1 MRILILTFLLLFS
14 STSLLSQNENIS
26 CDNWLRLPSYLSAV
40 SVGDLDISG
49 NQVTLE
55 AMFVRTTPY
64 SNGYNWAGD
73 LVSKH
78 VDPTNVNYLLRPNNA
93 EITTTNGYFSTPQI
107 CEIELNKLYH
117 VAMVYNGA
125 TLKFY
130 RNGFLMSSVPAT
142 GNLYQNNFV
151 TKIGLYDA
159 LVHNTNL
166 IGYINEVRIWNIART
181 QDEIRTYLNSSLP
194 NPNLQTGLLAYYT
207 FDNLNN
213 KQGNTTWNG
222 TLNGSAQINQN
233 NPTCSFVADSC
244 KLNACAVKNDFSF
257 NFNPCNPNVVSFATN
272 ATGYN
277 NIRWDFG
284 DGNTANNNSSPQNI
298 YTNQGNYAVTMITD
312 YSTCSDTVKKTI
324 TISVQNDP
332 QLISTND
339 TTICLGNSKQLLS
352 NPGVSFCWS
361 PTTYLNN
368 PNSPSPI
375 TTPAQPITY
384 YLTSLSIGTNLITN
398 GDFSAGNIGFTSQY
412 HYTPNNTTEGEY
424 YVGTSPQAWYPAH
437 YPCSDHTTGT
447 GNMMLV
453 NGSPTPNVE
462 VWKTSVPVTPNT
474 NYTFSTWISSISN
487 PNPAQLSFSING
499 NDIGSNIMATVPP
512 CNWIQF
518 YTTWNSGTSTSA
530 TISILNKNT
539 IAFGNDFALDDIS
552 FAPMTVKKD
561 SVKISLSCLTPCTNK
576 NDFSFTFDPCNPNT
590 VSFATSATGYNNIR
604 WDFGDGHTANG
615 TISPQNTYSSQ
626 GNYVVTMITDYPAC
640 SDTVTKTIS
649 LAIQNDNLLI
659 STNDTTICSGQTKQL
674 LASTGLSFCWSP
686 SIFLSNPG
694 ISNPVTSTP
703 QSMTY
708 YLQSLVAGSNLIT
721 NGDFSAGNVGF
732 TSQYHYTP
740 NNTTEGE
747 YYVGTSPQAWYFAHH
762 PCTDHTSGTGRML
775 LVNGSPTPNVEVW
788 KTTVPVTPNTNYSYS
803 TWICSISSPNP
814 AQLSFSINGNSI
826 GGLINASLP
835 TCTWNQFYTV
845 WNSGS
850 NNTATISIIN
860 KNIIAFGNDF
870 ALDDISFS
878 PITIRRD
885 SVRITVDTPLV
896 NATHHANIC
905 LGDTVHLNATGAAT
919 YSWNPPTGLT
929 NANIANPVAS
939 PTVNTAYVASGININ
954 GCTDTD
960 TVRITVRTPVPFTI
974 SPPVSLCKNLPAQL
988 SASGGDTYS
997 WSPVSLLDNPAI
1009 SSPVATVQNTT
1020 TFSVLITDTLCDNS
1034 STLSTVVNIYPD
1046 PNITI
1051 TKSNDI
1057 DCSHLSADLTATG
1070 GTSYSWTPA
1079 NSINNPNLSN
1089 PVASPKV
1096 TTEYVVTV
1104 TDANNCTNK
1113 DSIKVYV
1120 TDTNKGD
1127 YLMPSGFTPNNDG
1140 LNDCYG
1146 IKYWGLIEKLEFS
1159 IYNRWG
1165 ERIFYTTDPNGC
1177 WDGTYKG
1184 QQQDGAVF
1192 IYMIKA
1198 KTSCQ
1203 DYVFRKGTFVLIR

>member
-1 MRILILTFLLLFS
+1 MRILFLSLILFVS
-14 STSLLSQNENIS
+14 VKSYEQVNLSQGLIAHFPFSGNANDISGNNLNGTVSNAALTTDKDGNANNAYYFNGTNAYITLPFSALYDFNPQDSFSISVWILPDLGNPWPAQSLVVKAPYNPDFNLSSWNYGSYMLNYKAMSGYAYTHVLNGTSTISSDPCWYNIITTYKNGVWKLYVNGALESSDLSQTRRILKDGYSKIVIGRKGESSGDYYKGKMDDIRLYNRVLNIDEVKAIFGNCQRPVS
-26 CDNWLRLPSYLSAV
+26 CDNWLKLQTFPSAV
-40 SVGDLDISG
+40 SVGDLDITG
-49 NQVTLE
+49 NQITVE
-55 AMFVRTTPY
+55 ALFVRTAPY
-64 SNGYNWAGD
+64 TNGYNWAGD

-78 VDPTNVNYLLRPNNA
+78 VDPSDVNYLLRPNNA
-93 EITTTNGYFSTPQI
+93 EITTNNGYYSTPQI
-107 CEIELNKLYH
+107 CEIELNKMYH
-117 VAMVYNGA
+117 AALVYNGNS
-125 TLKFY
+125 LKFY
-130 RNGFLMSSVPAT
+130 RNGFLMSSVPAS
-142 GNLYQNNFV
+142 GNLYQNDHL

-166 IGYINEVRIWNIART
+166 IGYINEVRIWNVARSQT
-181 QDEIRTYLNSSLP
+181 EIRNYMNSSLP
-194 NPNLQTGLLAYYT
+194 YPTTQPGLIAYYT
-207 FDNLNN
+207 FDNLIN
-213 KQGNTTWNG
+213 KQGNSTWNG
-222 TLNGSAQINQN
+222 TLTGSAQINQI
-233 NPTCSFVADSC
+233 NPTCGFTADSC
-244 KLNACAVKNDFSF
+244 RKL
-257 NFNPCNPNVVSFATN
+257 
-272 ATGYN
+272 
-277 NIRWDFG
+277 
-284 DGNTANNNSSPQNI
+284 
-298 YTNQGNYAVTMITD
+298 
-312 YSTCSDTVKKTI
+312 
-324 TISVQNDP
+324 
-332 QLISTND
+332 
-339 TTICLGNSKQLLS
+339 
-352 NPGVSFCWS
+352 
-361 PTTYLNN
+361 
-368 PNSPSPI
+368 
-375 TTPAQPITY
+375 
-384 YLTSLSIGTNLITN
+384 
-398 GDFSAGNIGFTSQY
+398 
-412 HYTPNNTTEGEY
+412 
-424 YVGTSPQAWYPAH
+424 
-437 YPCSDHTTGT
+437 
-447 GNMMLV
+447 
-453 NGSPTPNVE
+453 
-462 VWKTSVPVTPNT
+462 
-474 NYTFSTWISSISN
+474 
-487 PNPAQLSFSING
+487 
-499 NDIGSNIMATVPP
+499 
-512 CNWIQF
+512 
-518 YTTWNSGTSTSA
+518 
-530 TISILNKNT
+530 
-539 IAFGNDFALDDIS
+539 
-552 FAPMTVKKD
+552 
-561 SVKISLSCLTPCTNK
+561 PCTNK

-615 TISPQNTYSSQ
+615 TISPQNTYTSQ
-626 GNYVVTMITDYPAC
+626 GNYVVTMITDYLTC

-674 LASTGLSFCWSP
+674 LASTGLSYCWSP
-686 SIFLSNPG
+686 GTFLSNPG

-708 YLQSLVAGSNLIT
+708 YLQSLITGNNLVV
-721 NGDFSAGNVGF
+721 NGDFNLGNSGF
-732 TSQYHYTP
+732 TSQYVLANP
-740 NNTTEGE
+740 NVTEGQ
-747 YYVGTSPQAWYFAHH
+747 YFVGSSPQAWNASLSN
-762 PCTDHTSGTGRML
+762 CTDHTNGGGNML
-775 LVNGSPTPNVEVW
+775 LVNGSPTPDIEVW
-788 KTTVPVTPNTNYSYS
+788 KQTISVLPNTNYAFS
-803 TWICSISSPNP
+803 TWIQALWPPNP
-814 AQLSFSINGNSI
+814 AQLQFSINGNTI
-826 GGLINASLP
+826 GSLITASLP
-835 TCTWNQFYTV
+835 TCTWSNFFTT
-845 WNSGS
+845 WNSGNS
-850 NNTATISIIN
+850 LTAVISIIN
-860 KNIIAFGNDF
+860 KNTQIQGNDF

-905 LGDTVHLNATGAAT
+905 LGDTVHLNVTGAAT

-939 PTVNTAYVASGININ
+939 PTVNTAYVASGTNIN

-1009 SSPVATVQNTT
+1009 PSPVATVQNTT

-1034 STLSTVVNIYPD
+1034 STLSTVVYIYPD